1 MTELMFQKPAPEER
15 STTISVNERDVRAAM
30 QLLKALVAS
39 QEADWAEARPS
50 PARTDESGLNQAD
63 LVRRARIIFA
73 ARRKRSQIFGKG
85 MFGEPAWDML
95 IALYAGDTDGARV
108 TIGRLSELTEAPLTT
123 AIRWLDYLEQQG
135 LVHREPHP
143 TDRRA
148 IFVELTDK
156 GRSVM
161 ERYLSGTDL

>member
-1 MTELMFQKPAPEER
+1 
-15 STTISVNERDVRAAM
+15 M

-39 QEADWAEARPS
+39 QEAGWAEALPS
-50 PARTDESGLNQAD
+50 RTLTNTAELDKAD
-63 LVRRARIIFA
+63 LARRARLIFA
-73 ARRKRSQIFGKG
+73 TRRKRSQIFGKG

-95 IALYAGDTDGARV
+95 VALYVGDTAGPRATV
-108 TIGRLSELTEAPLTT
+108 GRLSELTEAPLTT

>member
-15 STTISVNERDVRAAM
+15 STTISVNERDLRAAA

-39 QEADWAEARPS
+39 QEALWDALPTRALTGEAEL
-50 PARTDESGLNQAD
+50 DKAD
-63 LVRRARIIFA
+63 LARRARLIFTT
-73 ARRKRSQIFGKG
+73 RRKRSQIFGKG

-95 IALYAGDTDGARV
+95 VALYVGDTDGPRATV
-108 TIGRLSELTEAPLTT
+108 GRLGELTETPLTT

-135 LVHREPHP
+135 LVHREQHP

-156 GRSVM
+156 GRSAM
-161 ERYLSGTDL
+161 EEFLSGTGL